1 MNEELK
7 LEKQAVGRARVAF
20 DMGSAKSGPDGVMLD
35 RLRDLQNRLAAW
47 QGRNFGAQEPFTMA
61 LGLSEEL
68 SELEEAI
75 DTAAPEASGLFPL
88 RKLRIAVGKVS
99 HAVLKHMQ
107 KIRGLAD
114 NEVFSTA
121 AGDAAGD
128 IFVYLINFLTIL
140 RLDAGTLF
148 LETAERVMKR
158 EWKTDSH
165 NGGE

>member
-20 DMGSAKSGPDGVMLD
+20 DMGSARSGPDGVMLD

-61 LGLSEEL
+61 LGLQEEVG
-68 SELEEAI
+68 EL
-75 DTAAPEASGLFPL
+75 
-88 RKLRIAVGKVS
+88 S

-107 KIRGLAD
+107 KIRGMEDSEKFRAM
-114 NEVFSTA
+114 

-128 IFVYLINFLTIL
+128 IFVYLVNFLTSL

-148 LETAERVMKR
+148 LETSERVMKR